1 MTLKQMIADYA
12 DAVLSVRVERG
23 KRAREDALAAGAA
36 RPLAWQGK
44 RLYWHTSEEYE
55 DARYQYLVIDY
66 LARIS
71 AKLKE
76 KDAHS

>member
-1 MTLKQMIADYA
+1 MKLKQVLADYK
-12 DAVLSVRVERG
+12 RG
-23 KRAREDALAAGAA
+23 KRAREDAE
-36 RPLAWQGK
+36 AWQGK

-71 AKLKE
+71 EKLKE
-76 KDAHS
+76 KDARS